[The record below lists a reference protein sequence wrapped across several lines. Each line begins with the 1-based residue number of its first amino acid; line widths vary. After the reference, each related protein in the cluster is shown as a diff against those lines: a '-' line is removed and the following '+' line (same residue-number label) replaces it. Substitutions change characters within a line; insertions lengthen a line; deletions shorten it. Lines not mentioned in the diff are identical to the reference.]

1 MKYFSRIVLILDSGY
16 SFLNVTDQKRELFR
30 NGNMVCTIHSDT
42 RLINHRLILEYGPFD
57 CKETA
62 VEYGRDLVRQLK
74 IYMAEHEVPIYLTGR
89 IGGADP
95 SRIAVYYGGI
105 EGWDALPAN
114 QEREAPLRPAY
125 ENGSLGL
132 AVYSVENSLD
142 DLKFIDSE
150 VSLETSKSFVLQNM
164 PLAFWDESMDL
175 SLSLITSSVGLSDNR
190 VALLLRIMAVEVL
203 VSKSEP
209 RRQEE
214 FDAIDKAINAL
225 DNIGLNKEEA
235 HFIKD
240 LLSSRKQKSVQQKV
254 KSLLTKY
261 LPDSIYGGNTA
272 PAFFDHCYYARS
284 AFTHSGRWE
293 RITSEMIY
301 ELKKLCIDLLR
312 SISGTSGNQL

>member
-1 MKYFSRIVLILDSGY
+1 M
-16 SFLNVTDQKRELFR
+16 
-30 NGNMVCTIHSDT
+30 
-42 RLINHRLILEYGPFD
+42 
-57 CKETA
+57 
-62 VEYGRDLVRQLK
+62 
-74 IYMAEHEVPIYLTGR
+74 
-89 IGGADP
+89 
-95 SRIAVYYGGI
+95 
-105 EGWDALPAN
+105 
-114 QEREAPLRPAY
+114 
-125 ENGSLGL
+125 GL

-142 DLKFIDSE
+142 DLKLIDSE

-254 KSLLTKY
+254 KCLLTKY

-272 PAFFDHCYYARS
+272 PAFFDHCYSARS

-301 ELKKLCIDLLR
+301 ELKKLCVDLLR